1 MLKKIVKFNGGLGNQ
16 MFQYAFACTLADK
29 FNVEIQFDFSFFED
43 VKTCEDVESRVFELG
58 VFNVECEM
66 ATEDDLSKI
75 NRPDFKS
82 KFKRFL
88 AKRFP
93 NRYGINYIREKHT
106 FVFDKKLINRNG
118 YLCYE
123 GYFQNEN
130 YFKHLRGD
138 LLRKFSLKVPFDEEN
153 QLILDKI
160 LETNSV
166 SLHIRRGDYV
176 SLDYVNKIHGVCAL
190 DYYKRAIEYIT
201 KRVNPPHFF
210 LFSDDIDWV
219 VENLKMEHPFTVVD
233 INKGKGWLDMN
244 LMKQCKHN
252 IIANSSFSWW
262 GAWLNENPQ
271 KIIIAPEKWTAR
283 KQKCD
288 IVPLGWV
295 KL

>member
-1 MLKKIVKFNGGLGNQ
+1 M
-16 MFQYAFACTLADK
+16 
-29 FNVEIQFDFSFFED
+29 
-43 VKTCEDVESRVFELG
+43 
-58 VFNVECEM
+58 
-66 ATEDDLSKI
+66 
-75 NRPDFKS
+75 
-82 KFKRFL
+82 
-88 AKRFP
+88 
-93 NRYGINYIREKHT
+93 
-106 FVFDKKLINRNG
+106 
-118 YLCYE
+118 
-123 GYFQNEN
+123 
-130 YFKHLRGD
+130 
-138 LLRKFSLKVPFDEEN
+138 PFDEEN